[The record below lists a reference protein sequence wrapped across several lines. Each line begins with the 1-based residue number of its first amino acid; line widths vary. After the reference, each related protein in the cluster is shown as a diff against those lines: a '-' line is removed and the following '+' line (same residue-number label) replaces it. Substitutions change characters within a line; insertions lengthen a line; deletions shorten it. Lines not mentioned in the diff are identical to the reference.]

1 MVYDYSKLRGRI
13 VEKVGSN
20 LRFAELMGVSEN
32 TMSMKLNN
40 KRSWSQADISNASS
54 ILNIKPEEISSY
66 FFTKKVH

>member
-20 LRFAELMGVSEN
+20 LNFAELMGFSEN

-40 KRSWSQADISNASS
+40 KRSWSQADISKASS